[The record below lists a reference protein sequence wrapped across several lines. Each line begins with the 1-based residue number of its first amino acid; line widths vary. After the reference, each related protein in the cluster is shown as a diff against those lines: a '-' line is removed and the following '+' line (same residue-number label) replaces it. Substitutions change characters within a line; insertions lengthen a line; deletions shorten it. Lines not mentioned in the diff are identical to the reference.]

1 MTTIKTISQLYS
13 EILAD
18 LTTAYG
24 DSIPVFGK
32 IFLRAVAMVQAGKLK
47 LFYLALGLVQK
58 NVFPDTADQEALGG
72 TLERFGRVKLN
83 RNPFAATAGQYS
95 VEVTGTIGSTIV
107 ASTTFKSNDD
117 SLSPGMLFVLD
128 TTHVMVST
136 TDTITLRALNA
147 GLGSKLSVSD
157 GLTSTSPIAGVNS
170 LVIVASEDIQ
180 PLAAED
186 IEDYRQSVL
195 DAFRLEPQG
204 GAASDYRLWANDAQ
218 GVYQTYPFARTG
230 YANEINLYI
239 EATTADSTDGH
250 GTPSG
255 LLLAAVEAVVELDP
269 DTTKPILERGRRPL
283 GVFQVHYLPVSPKQ
297 VDIQITGFVG
307 ITAAIQTL
315 ISEAI
320 AEALTTVRP
329 FVAGADVLVDRNDIF
344 SQNSVVS
351 IILAARPGSVFGAI
365 QLTVGGSVES
375 SHQFVDGDTPYLGN
389 ITYV

>member
-1 MTTIKTISQLYS
+1 MTTIKTISQLYT

-18 LTTAYG
+18 LTAAYG

-32 IFLRAVAMVQAGKLK
+32 LFIRALAMVQAGKLK

-58 NVFPDTADQEALGG
+58 NVFPDTADQESLGG

-83 RNPFAATAGQYS
+83 RNPFAATAGQYT
-95 VEVTGTIGSTIV
+95 VEVTGTIGAVID

-117 SLSPGMLFVLD
+117 SLSPGKLYVLD
-128 TTHVMVST
+128 SSHTMVSA
-136 TDTITLRALNA
+136 TDTITLRALSA
-147 GLGSKLSVSD
+147 GLDSKLLVTD
-157 GLTSTSPIAGVNS
+157 GLTSTTPISGVDS
-170 LVIVASEDIQ
+170 LAIVTVEAVE

-186 IEDYRQSVL
+186 IEEYRQSIL

-218 GVYQTYPFARTG
+218 GVAQTYPFARTG

-239 EATTADSTDGH
+239 EATPADSTDGY

-255 LLLAAVEAVVELDP
+255 LLLAAVEDVVELDP

-283 GVFQVHYLPVSPKQ
+283 GVFQVHYLPVSPKK

-307 ITAAIQTL
+307 ITSDIQTL
-315 ISEAI
+315 IAEAV
-320 AEALTTVRP
+320 AEALETVRP
-329 FVAGADVLVDRNDIF
+329 FVAGADVLQDRNDIF
-344 SQNSVVS
+344 SQNSVIS
-351 IILAARPGSVFGAI
+351 IILSARPGSIFGAI
-365 QLTVGGSVES
+365 QLS
-375 SHQFVDGDTPYLGN
+375 VDGAIEASHTFTNGDIPYLGD

>member
-1 MTTIKTISQLYS
+1 MTTIKTISQLYA
-13 EILAD
+13 EVLAD

-24 DSIPVFGK
+24 DSIPIFGK
-32 IFLRAVAMVQAGKLK
+32 IFLRALAMVQAGKLK

-58 NVFPDTADQEALGG
+58 NVFPDTADQESLGG

-83 RNPFAATAGQYS
+83 RNPFAATAGQYT

-128 TTHVMVST
+128 NTHVMTAT
-136 TDTITLRALNA
+136 TDTILLRAFTA
-147 GLGSKLSVSD
+147 GLDSKLSVSD
-157 GLTSTSPIAGVNS
+157 GLTSTTPIAGVDA
-170 LVIVASEDIQ
+170 LAIVTIETVE

-186 IEDYRQSVL
+186 IEEYRQSIL

-218 GVYQTYPFARTG
+218 GVAQTYPFARTG
-230 YANEINLYI
+230 YANEINLYV
-239 EATTADSTDGH
+239 EATVADSTDGH

-255 LLLAAVEAVVELDP
+255 LLLTAVEAVIELDP

-283 GVFQVHYLPVSPKQ
+283 GVFQVHYLPVTPKK

-307 ITAAIQTL
+307 ITSAIQTL
-315 ISEAI
+315 IGEAVE
-320 AEALTTVRP
+320 EALADVRP
-329 FVAGADVLVDRNDIF
+329 FVAGADVLDDRNDIF

-351 IILAARPGSVFGAI
+351 IIIGARPGSVFGNI
-365 QLTVGGSVES
+365 QLTVAGTIEA
-375 SHQFVDGDTPYLGN
+375 SHQFVNGDIPYLGD
-389 ITYV
+389 ITYA